1 MVNPPRLA
9 RRFLELLAPE
19 PLVAD
24 MLADLDE
31 GFAIRAREL
40 GPRRARRWY
49 WRQLFSL
56 DWLRLRRELLS
67 LSPAPPR
74 RRRGRFEELMTSIV
88 NDIRYAIRSF
98 ARTPGFTAVVVLTLA
113 LGIGANVALVSVV
126 RSVLLHPLPYAVP
139 DRVVS
144 IWSQWAGFPKTW
156 VSMGEYRVYRDS
168 FESFDSVGLYYDTS
182 ANLTDGDDPERL
194 GLAGVTPN
202 VFETLGVEPIVG
214 RGFTAEE
221 AEPDISE
228 VVVLSYRLWNRRYG
242 ADTDLLGSRI
252 EVNGF
257 PRTVIGI
264 LPPRFR
270 LPIDFSRETPIEV
283 YLPLDVPE
291 GTSDLPNNGGNHS
304 YYGVAR
310 LAENASVEEAVAE
323 ARAWNGRAVTDG
335 VYPEEM
341 LFRTL
346 VIPVADDIVG
356 AARSALWIL
365 LVAVGFVL
373 LIACVNVANLVLSRG
388 EERRREIALRTA
400 MGANWRR
407 IFRELMTESIVLA
420 GLGGVA
426 ALLVA
431 QLALRTLIAL
441 EPGSIPRLGEA
452 SLDGGAL
459 GFAALATLVTAVLF
473 GVIPAFTSSRPRL
486 RDTLTQGARGSSSG
500 IGSQRFRGGR
510 VAFQLAIAVVLVMAA
525 GLMIRTFAHLLAIDP
540 GFKAE
545 NVLTMRLSTP
555 SATYAEDVDVIT
567 FYERLLERVR
577 TLPGVENAGAVRIL
591 PLATQI
597 GDWGTR
603 IEGYEPAKN
612 ESTAA
617 DWQIAT
623 PGYFEVMRIPLVEG
637 RTFTE
642 ADRSDSEPVVIVNE
656 SFANRYWP
664 GESALGHRIMM
675 RGADEPPWVRI
686 VGIVSDIRHNG
697 LTADVK
703 GKWYRP
709 HSQFHQSS
717 GFTPSAMTLTIAAS
731 ASVPAQTLAGPVRA
745 VIREIDPKLPIAQ
758 VRSLEEVL
766 SRSVAQ
772 SRFTM
777 ALLVLLS
784 GLALVLAAVGVYG
797 VISYVV
803 SQRTKEFGIRLALG
817 SSPSGVLV
825 MVLQQGLFMS
835 VAGVAVGAGVAVLVT
850 DYMGSVLYGVDP
862 RDPGTFALV
871 PMVLLGAALLGCIVP
886 ALRASRVDP
895 VVALRSD

>member
-1 MVNPPRLA
+1 M
-9 RRFLELLAPE
+9 
-19 PLVAD
+19 
-24 MLADLDE
+24 
-31 GFAIRAREL
+31 
-40 GPRRARRWY
+40 
-49 WRQLFSL
+49 
-56 DWLRLRRELLS
+56 
-67 LSPAPPR
+67 
-74 RRRGRFEELMTSIV
+74 
-88 NDIRYAIRSF
+88 
-98 ARTPGFTAVVVLTLA
+98 
-113 LGIGANVALVSVV
+113 
-126 RSVLLHPLPYAVP
+126 
-139 DRVVS
+139 
-144 IWSQWAGFPKTW
+144 
-156 VSMGEYRVYRDS
+156 
-168 FESFDSVGLYYDTS
+168 
-182 ANLTDGDDPERL
+182 
-194 GLAGVTPN
+194 
-202 VFETLGVEPIVG
+202 
-214 RGFTAEE
+214 
-221 AEPDISE
+221 
-228 VVVLSYRLWNRRYG
+228 
-242 ADTDLLGSRI
+242 
-252 EVNGF
+252 
-257 PRTVIGI
+257 
-264 LPPRFR
+264 
-270 LPIDFSRETPIEV
+270 
-283 YLPLDVPE
+283 PLDVPE

-500 IGSQRFRGGR
+500 IGSQRFRGGL

-803 SQRTKEFGIRLALG
+803 SQRTKEFGIRLPA
-817 SSPSGVLV
+817 
-825 MVLQQGLFMS
+825 
-835 VAGVAVGAGVAVLVT
+835 
-850 DYMGSVLYGVDP
+850 P
-862 RDPGTFALV
+862 RSDESRRTLRRSWRRRDSFTWIPCRFSIRFDPGRPRGKQSL
-871 PMVLLGAALLGCIVP
+871 
-886 ALRASRVDP
+886 
-895 VVALRSD
+895 

>member
-31 GFAIRAREL
+31 GFAIRAGEL
-40 GPRRARRWY
+40 GSHRARRWY

-56 DWLRLRRELLS
+56 DWLRLHRELLS
-67 LSPAPPR
+67 LSPAPPP
-74 RRRGRFEELMTSIV
+74 RRRGRFEEFMTSIL

-126 RSVLLHPLPYAVP
+126 RSVLLRPLPYAEP

-156 VSMGEYRVYRDS
+156 VSMDEYRVYRDS
-168 FESFDSVGLYYDTS
+168 FESFESVGLYYDTS

-202 VFETLGVEPIVG
+202 VFDTLGVAPILG
-214 RGFTAEE
+214 RGFMAEE
-221 AEPDISE
+221 AKPDISE
-228 VVVLSYRLWNRRYG
+228 VVVLSFRLWNRRYG
-242 ADTDLLGSRI
+242 ADEELLGRRI

-291 GTSDLPNNGGNHS
+291 GVSDVPTNGGNHS

-310 LAENASVEEAVAE
+310 LAEGARVAEAVAE
-323 ARAWNGRAVTDG
+323 ARAWNRRAVTDG

-346 VIPVADDIVG
+346 VIPVSDDIVG
-356 AARSALWIL
+356 AARTALWVL

-388 EERRREIALRTA
+388 EERRREIALRTM

-407 IFRELMTESIVLA
+407 IFRQLLTESLVLA

-431 QLALRTLIAL
+431 ELALRTLIVL
-441 EPGSIPRLGEA
+441 EPGSIPRLTEA
-452 SLDGGAL
+452 SLDGGVL
-459 GFAALATLVTAVLF
+459 SFAALTTLATAILF
-473 GVIPAFTSSRPRL
+473 GVIPAFTASRPKL
-486 RDTLTQGARGSSSG
+486 RATLTQGARGSSSG
-500 IGSQRFRGGR
+500 LSSQRFRGGL

-525 GLMIRTFAHLLAIDP
+525 GLMIRAFTYLLAIDP

-555 SATYAEDVDVIT
+555 AATYTEDTDVIA
-567 FYERLLERVR
+567 FFEQLLEGVR
-577 TLPGVENAGAVRIL
+577 RF
-591 PLATQI
+591 
-597 GDWGTR
+597 
-603 IEGYEPAKN
+603 PA
-612 ESTAA
+612 
-617 DWQIAT
+617 
-623 PGYFEVMRIPLVEG
+623 
-637 RTFTE
+637 
-642 ADRSDSEPVVIVNE
+642 
-656 SFANRYWP
+656 
-664 GESALGHRIMM
+664 
-675 RGADEPPWVRI
+675 
-686 VGIVSDIRHNG
+686 
-697 LTADVK
+697 
-703 GKWYRP
+703 
-709 HSQFHQSS
+709 
-717 GFTPSAMTLTIAAS
+717 
-731 ASVPAQTLAGPVRA
+731 
-745 VIREIDPKLPIAQ
+745 
-758 VRSLEEVL
+758 
-766 SRSVAQ
+766 
-772 SRFTM
+772 
-777 ALLVLLS
+777 
-784 GLALVLAAVGVYG
+784 
-797 VISYVV
+797 
-803 SQRTKEFGIRLALG
+803 
-817 SSPSGVLV
+817 
-825 MVLQQGLFMS
+825 
-835 VAGVAVGAGVAVLVT
+835 
-850 DYMGSVLYGVDP
+850 
-862 RDPGTFALV
+862 
-871 PMVLLGAALLGCIVP
+871 
-886 ALRASRVDP
+886 
-895 VVALRSD
+895 

>member
-31 GFAIRAREL
+31 GFAIRAGEL
-40 GPRRARRWY
+40 GSHRARRWY

-56 DWLRLRRELLS
+56 DWLRLHRELLS
-67 LSPAPPR
+67 LSPAPPP
-74 RRRGRFEELMTSIV
+74 RRRGRFEEFMTSIL

-126 RSVLLHPLPYAVP
+126 RSVLLRPLPYAEP

-156 VSMGEYRVYRDS
+156 VSMDEYRVYRDS
-168 FESFDSVGLYYDTS
+168 FESFESVGLYYDTS

-202 VFETLGVEPIVG
+202 VFDTLGVAPILG
-214 RGFTAEE
+214 RGFMAEE
-221 AEPDISE
+221 AKPDISE
-228 VVVLSYRLWNRRYG
+228 VVVLSFRLWNRRYG
-242 ADTDLLGSRI
+242 ADEELLGRRI

-291 GTSDLPNNGGNHS
+291 GVSDVPTNSGNHS

-310 LAENASVEEAVAE
+310 LAEGARVAEAVAE
-323 ARAWNGRAVTDG
+323 ARAWNRRAVTDG

-346 VIPVADDIVG
+346 VIPVSDDIVG
-356 AARSALWIL
+356 AARTALWVL

-388 EERRREIALRTA
+388 EERRREIALRTM

-407 IFRELMTESIVLA
+407 IFRQLLTESLVLA

-431 QLALRTLIAL
+431 ELALRTLIVL
-441 EPGSIPRLGEA
+441 EPGSIPRLTEA
-452 SLDGGAL
+452 SLDGGVL
-459 GFAALATLVTAVLF
+459 SFAALTTLATTILF
-473 GVIPAFTSSRPRL
+473 GVIPAFTASRPKL
-486 RDTLTQGARGSSSG
+486 RATLTQGARGSSSG
-500 IGSQRFRGGR
+500 LSSQRFRGGL

-525 GLMIRTFAHLLAIDP
+525 GLMIRAFTHLLAIDP

-555 SATYAEDVDVIT
+555 AATYTEDTDVIA
-567 FYERLLERVR
+567 F
-577 TLPGVENAGAVRIL
+577 
-591 PLATQI
+591 
-597 GDWGTR
+597 
-603 IEGYEPAKN
+603 
-612 ESTAA
+612 
-617 DWQIAT
+617 
-623 PGYFEVMRIPLVEG
+623 FEQL
-637 RTFTE
+637 
-642 ADRSDSEPVVIVNE
+642 
-656 SFANRYWP
+656 
-664 GESALGHRIMM
+664 
-675 RGADEPPWVRI
+675 
-686 VGIVSDIRHNG
+686 
-697 LTADVK
+697 
-703 GKWYRP
+703 
-709 HSQFHQSS
+709 
-717 GFTPSAMTLTIAAS
+717 
-731 ASVPAQTLAGPVRA
+731 
-745 VIREIDPKLPIAQ
+745 
-758 VRSLEEVL
+758 LEEV
-766 SRSVAQ
+766 R
-772 SRFTM
+772 RF
-777 ALLVLLS
+777 
-784 GLALVLAAVGVYG
+784 
-797 VISYVV
+797 
-803 SQRTKEFGIRLALG
+803 
-817 SSPSGVLV
+817 
-825 MVLQQGLFMS
+825 
-835 VAGVAVGAGVAVLVT
+835 
-850 DYMGSVLYGVDP
+850 
-862 RDPGTFALV
+862 
-871 PMVLLGAALLGCIVP
+871 P
-886 ALRASRVDP
+886 A
-895 VVALRSD
+895 